1 MESATEEEYEFM
13 IKYLIDMAVDASI
26 VIALTKN
33 IIHFA
38 DKYHTNELVIKRILY
53 CVTYLHSK
61 VISKASP
68 NIVAEFRSVAS
79 QLMEWAG
86 PNSQI
91 SSLLPDDVSTLS
103 CVKASRRMP
112 SRRTTGKTSRRSTKG
127 LLNLSDLES
136 DDSIEDGW

>member
-86 PNSQI
+86 LI
-91 SSLLPDDVSTLS
+91 LRSLLYFQMTYLHCLVSKRPVE
-103 CVKASRRMP
+103 CQVEEPQEKR
-112 SRRTTGKTSRRSTKG
+112 
-127 LLNLSDLES
+127 LE
-136 DDSIEDGW
+136 EAPRAC